1 MKKQYDTVRAKINGN
16 APILIRAIV
25 YLVGIII
32 AGTTVWAS
40 LNNKVSTNEVKIGCL
55 EASDVASKTRL
66 RSLEDSRL
74 EQRADFKYIKQTMD
88 EIKAKLK

>member
-40 LNNKVSTNEVKIGCL
+40 LNNKVATNQTEIICL
-55 EASDVASKTRL
+55 KDTDSLYRTRL

-74 EQRADFKYIKQTMD
+74 EQRADFKYIKQTME
-88 EIKAKLK
+88 EIKDKLK